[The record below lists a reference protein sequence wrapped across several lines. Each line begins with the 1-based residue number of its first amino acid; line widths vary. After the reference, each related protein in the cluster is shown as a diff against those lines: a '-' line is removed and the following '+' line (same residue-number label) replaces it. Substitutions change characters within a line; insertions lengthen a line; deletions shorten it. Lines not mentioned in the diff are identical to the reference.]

1 MACLWPLFPKQRPC
15 QTFENREEPQKTMEN
30 LPEDQRDE
38 DSSSPEPEPV
48 QEQALEVIEG
58 GVAALN
64 IQQPLEIVQNVQP
77 LLLRYYSE
85 CKPNQCQVR
94 MIKRIWIDILMGGS
108 KLFVG
113 VVDTFDFSKYDN
125 ILQDI

>member
-1 MACLWPLFPKQRPC
+1 
-15 QTFENREEPQKTMEN
+15 MEN

-77 LLLRYYSE
+77 LLLRYYLHSY
-85 CKPNQCQVR
+85 KKQ
-94 MIKRIWIDILMGGS
+94 IG
-108 KLFVG
+108 
-113 VVDTFDFSKYDN
+113 
-125 ILQDI
+125 

>member
-1 MACLWPLFPKQRPC
+1 
-15 QTFENREEPQKTMEN
+15 MEN

-77 LLLRYYSE
+77 LLLRYYFE

-94 MIKRIWIDILMGGS
+94 MIKRIGIDIFNVWEQIVCRRS
-108 KLFVG
+108 
-113 VVDTFDFSKYDN
+113 
-125 ILQDI
+125 